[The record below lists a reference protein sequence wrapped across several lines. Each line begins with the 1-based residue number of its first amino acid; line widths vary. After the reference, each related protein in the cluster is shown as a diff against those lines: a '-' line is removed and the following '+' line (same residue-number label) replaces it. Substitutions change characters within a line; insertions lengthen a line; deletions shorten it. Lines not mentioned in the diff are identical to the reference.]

1 MTNLHSILK
10 SRQITL
16 LAKIHLVKAMIFS
29 VVMYRC
35 ESWTIKNAECQ
46 RTAVSNC
53 GAGEDF
59 ENPLDYKD
67 IKQFNTKGNQAWKFI
82 EELMLK
88 LKLQIFGHLMQQLD
102 SLEKTLMLAK
112 TEGKRKRGMQRMWW
126 LDSITESMDMNLSK
140 LWETVKDR
148 KSLTCWSAWGC
159 IELDMTEWLNN
170 NNFHMDMV
178 SKFHHYVNSFWG
190 K

>member
-16 LAKIHLVKAMIFS
+16 PAKIHLVKAMIFS

-67 IKQFNTKGNQAWKFI
+67 IKQFNTKGNQA
-82 EELMLK
+82 
-88 LKLQIFGHLMQQLD
+88 
-102 SLEKTLMLAK
+102 
-112 TEGKRKRGMQRMWW
+112 
-126 LDSITESMDMNLSK
+126 
-140 LWETVKDR
+140 
-148 KSLTCWSAWGC
+148 
-159 IELDMTEWLNN
+159 
-170 NNFHMDMV
+170 
-178 SKFHHYVNSFWG
+178 
-190 K
+190 